1 MYLIVARHAAH
12 RRRPSS
18 WCDCSDGGG
27 RCARALPCPG
37 LHDEMTHDMI
47 AGPAFCPFAKPQS
60 HISLLPSPR
69 SRLLGAIEPQISNTS
84 HTGRLLINSQRVK
97 RLQTTILIDDPLR
110 HPRTTAFIDE
120 ASNNHRT
127 HLDQTRTHQPRRSP
141 HRPSQIRNARRKL
154 PSLPGA
160 ATNPSSAP
168 GPDEMRAQSRALHPF
183 HDRTRNDWQQRIFPT
198 TRCIRRPW
206 RAKQPFLAHMHR
218 RACSRAARISRQ
230 LIGSPPSRNSPTAKA
245 SSTHVCHAEG

>member
-69 SRLLGAIEPQISNTS
+69 SRLFGALEPQISNTS
-84 HTGRLLINSQRVK
+84 HTGRLLIQV
-97 RLQTTILIDDPLR
+97 
-110 HPRTTAFIDE
+110 
-120 ASNNHRT
+120 
-127 HLDQTRTHQPRRSP
+127 
-141 HRPSQIRNARRKL
+141 
-154 PSLPGA
+154 
-160 ATNPSSAP
+160 
-168 GPDEMRAQSRALHPF
+168 
-183 HDRTRNDWQQRIFPT
+183 
-198 TRCIRRPW
+198 
-206 RAKQPFLAHMHR
+206 
-218 RACSRAARISRQ
+218 
-230 LIGSPPSRNSPTAKA
+230 
-245 SSTHVCHAEG
+245 